1 MKLSHIDA
9 VTARWRRSHIGP
21 GCKACVFILV
31 LFTGVAPTFAQVT
44 LASQASPAPLTITLQ
59 DALQRARLN
68 DTQYRSA
75 ITDLGLAR
83 EDRVQSRAGLL
94 PNVNFDNSF
103 IYTQGTGPLPAN
115 CLTSTAGCPTARFIA
130 NNGVHEYIS
139 QADVHEA
146 VSLTGFADYRRSSA
160 ALAQAKAKAEIA
172 ARGLVVTVT
181 QNYYGLVVAQR
192 KY

>member
-9 VTARWRRSHIGP
+9 VTAGKRHSHIGP
-21 GCKACVFILV
+21 GWKACIFILV
-31 LFTGVAPTFAQVT
+31 LFTRAVQTFAQVS

-68 DTQYRSA
+68 DPQYRSA
-75 ITDLGLAR
+75 ITDLGVAR

-94 PNVNFDNSF
+94 PSLNYDNSF
-103 IYTQGTGPLPAN
+103 IYTQGTGRLPAD
-115 CLTSTAGCPTARFIA
+115 CLTSTAGCPTSRFIA

-139 QADVHEA
+139 QADVHET
-146 VSLTGFADYRRSSA
+146 VSLNNFAQYRRSSA
-160 ALAQAKAKAEIA
+160 ALMQARAKAEIA

-181 QNYYGLVVAQR
+181 QAAGGNLDR
-192 KY
+192 KST